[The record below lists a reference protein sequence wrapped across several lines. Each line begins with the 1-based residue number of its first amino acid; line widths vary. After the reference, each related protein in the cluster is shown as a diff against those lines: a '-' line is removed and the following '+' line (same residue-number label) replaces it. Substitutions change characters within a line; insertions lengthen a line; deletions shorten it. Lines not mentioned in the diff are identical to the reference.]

1 MINGI
6 ITDYTGPI
14 VFIQI
19 QCLNNVNMSAN
30 ITENENALKETHPV
44 KNDRKAVPPTE
55 STARGKQKWEHSGA
69 DHLKTDRE

>member
-1 MINGI
+1 
-6 ITDYTGPI
+6 
-14 VFIQI
+14 
-19 QCLNNVNMSAN
+19 MSAN